1 MTGYGNAKL
10 SLSNNPYEINILSLN
25 SRNIDINVRTPQI
38 LKNLEIEIRKLLTE
52 KLIRGKI
59 ECIISYDKAAGNP
72 IPILNESVLCN
83 YMEQINSFTLKYKI
97 SCLLYTSRCV

>member
-1 MTGYGNAKL
+1 MLYSMTGYGNAKL

-59 ECIISYDKAAGNP
+59 NVSLAMIKQQAIQYLYLMNQFYVIIWSK
-72 IPILNESVLCN
+72 
-83 YMEQINSFTLKYKI
+83 
-97 SCLLYTSRCV
+97 